1 MCCFWPGFSGI
12 RFARLSY
19 GTVMSKPGPGGAV
32 QELGAGRAPLLFFSC
47 WGPQGR
53 AAQGMVKP
61 SANFHSFLCFQLFP
75 FPSCCLLGLGTRRQV
90 LAVWHSRHTSVHVT
104 LGSGCSWSLWALP
117 EGCRG
122 GTAPSPAQTSSTRLH
137 LQKKGPHTK
146 GRREE
151 REHDQPRCVSL
162 QLLNSS
168 FLPLKT
174 SQDNSW
180 HVSSAFSISS
190 RSLALGALLVHS
202 AAVPAQGH
210 SCMGGDDREWGRG

>member
-1 MCCFWPGFSGI
+1 MRGERCCFSSAVSGWEPENPLGSP
-12 RFARLSY
+12 RY
-19 GTVMSKPGPGGAV
+19 G
-32 QELGAGRAPLLFFSC
+32 E
-47 WGPQGR
+47 
-53 AAQGMVKP
+53 
-61 SANFHSFLCFQLFP
+61 NFHSFLRFQLFP

-90 LAVWHSRHTSVHVT
+90 LAAWDSRHTLVHVT
-104 LGSGCSWSLWALP
+104 LGSGCSWSLRALP

-122 GTAPSPAQTSSTRLH
+122 GTAPSPAQTSSTRLY

-146 GRREE
+146 GR

-162 QLLNSS
+162 QLLNLS

-190 RSLALGALLVHS
+190 RSLALGALLVHG

-210 SCMGGDDREWGRG
+210 SCMAGGGAGNGDRDGNGVGTDAFSLFRLAEADVQQVIINRANCCHPSSV